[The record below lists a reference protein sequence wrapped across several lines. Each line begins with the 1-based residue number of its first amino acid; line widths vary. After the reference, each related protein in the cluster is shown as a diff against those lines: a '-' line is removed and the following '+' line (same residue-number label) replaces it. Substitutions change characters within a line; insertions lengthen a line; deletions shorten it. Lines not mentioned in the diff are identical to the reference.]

1 MTKSRVIDLFAGVG
15 GFSLGFTQAGFD
27 VVYANEYDKDIAA
40 SYSKNHP
47 GTSVDSRD
55 IGEIDIAKTFKKF
68 KGNIDVVIGGPP
80 CQGFSQK
87 GSRIGLR
94 DPRNYLFQKFVEV
107 VDLVKPSYFVL
118 ENVPNILTAE
128 NGYFKNQI
136 IEMFEDLG
144 YSVSCE
150 VLKAEDFGVPQ
161 IRRRAIFVGS
171 KKTVSPADLPKGTS
185 ERVSVRDAID
195 DLPELLSGEGSDA
208 IEYPGIST
216 SKYQEGL
223 RAQSTSIRNHISTNH
238 SKIALQR
245 LKMIPPDG
253 SKADLPPEHQTKSIH
268 SGTWSRI
275 NPNGL
280 ARTITT
286 RFDTPSSGQFTLPYQ
301 DRCLT
306 VREAARIQSFPDTFV
321 FYGSKTCQMLQVG
334 NAVPPKLSKAIALEV
349 QKAISRN

>member
-1 MTKSRVIDLFAGVG
+1 
-15 GFSLGFTQAGFD
+15 
-27 VVYANEYDKDIAA
+27 
-40 SYSKNHP
+40 
-47 GTSVDSRD
+47 
-55 IGEIDIAKTFKKF
+55 
-68 KGNIDVVIGGPP
+68 
-80 CQGFSQK
+80 
-87 GSRIGLR
+87 
-94 DPRNYLFQKFVEV
+94 
-107 VDLVKPSYFVL
+107 
-118 ENVPNILTAE
+118 LTAE

-150 VLKAEDFGVPQ
+150 VLRAEDFGVPQ

-171 KKTVSPADLPKGTS
+171 KKTVPPADLPKGTG
-185 ERVSVRDAID
+185 ERVSVREAID
-195 DLPELLSGEGSDA
+195 DLPELLSGEGSDS

-216 SKYQEGL
+216 SRYQEEL

-245 LKMIPPDG
+245 LKLIPPGG

-275 NPNGL
+275 NPNGF

-334 NAVPPKLSKAIALEV
+334 NAVPPKLSKAIALEI